1 MNTLVA
7 LVKEIFLE
15 TFYEEKKKK
24 QLAFFT
30 IFYISYKSDIKS
42 FLK

>member
-15 TFYEEKKKK
+15 TFYEEKKKSNWHFL
-24 QLAFFT
+24 QFF
-30 IFYISYKSDIKS
+30 IFPIKVI
-42 FLK
+42 LKVS

>member
-24 QLAFFT
+24 AIG
-30 IFYISYKSDIKS
+30 IFYN
-42 FLK
+42 FLYFL

>member
-15 TFYEEKKKK
+15 TFYEGKKK
-24 QLAFFT
+24 AIG
-30 IFYISYKSDIKS
+30 IFYN
-42 FLK
+42 FLYFL